1 MSIHRFTTL
10 LFIFLFQ
17 FSIGALAQN
26 AKILIAQG
34 DSLLENNSA
43 NKAMEKYN
51 AALDLGATADAYVAR
66 ARGWFTLG
74 KYDKFMTD
82 VRSAL
87 GLDSM
92 NVKANYQRA
101 VFAAQSEDH
110 FNTVLFATRVIN
122 IGTDSLLSAKSFV
135 LRGEAEAAL
144 GMTDK
149 AIADLAEGL
158 KGNTEDLLAMK
169 TLARLYDKAGDPA
182 ASLAVLEKLC
192 ALQPDD
198 IGNWTNRGYELSR
211 LERYAEAMQV
221 LDQALAMDKDEPVV
235 LSNKAYAQLKLGL
248 DADAFTNVNRSLK
261 SDPTNPYALCTRG
274 MLYLRKG
281 DRKKACNDL
290 TFSRAMG
297 GAPEVDSLIK
307 DNCSGMPKKR

>member
-10 LFIFLFQ
+10 LFIFLFH
-17 FSIGALAQN
+17 FSIGVFAQN
-26 AKILIAQG
+26 ANTLIAEG
-34 DSLLENNSA
+34 DSLLESNSA

-51 AALDLGATADAYVAR
+51 AALNLGATSDAYAAR

-74 KYDKFMTD
+74 KYDKFMAD

-101 VFAAQSEDH
+101 AYAARSEDH
-110 FNTVLFATRVIN
+110 FNTVLFATHVIN
-122 IGTDSLLSAKSFV
+122 IGTDSLLTAKSFV

-144 GMTDK
+144 GMSDQ
-149 AIADLAEGL
+149 AIADLAKGL
-158 KGNTEDLLAMK
+158 KGNIEDLLAMK
-169 TLARLYDKAGDPA
+169 TLARLYDKTGDPGS
-182 ASLAVLEKLC
+182 SLLVLEKLC

-221 LDQALAMDKDEPVV
+221 LDQALAIDKDEPVV
-235 LSNKAYAQLKLGL
+235 LSNKAYAQFKLGL

-261 SDPTNPYALCTRG
+261 SDPTNPYALCTRA

-290 TFSRAMG
+290 SLSKAMG

-307 DNCSGMPKKR
+307 ENCPGTSK